1 MGLVKEVVAS
11 AALRLGETFARHKG
25 ISPVVEP
32 EKPSPQVDSRIPEG
46 IPQIVHDLYTKAADL
61 TYRAGFPSMYKSYDE
76 YEIAVIKKLI
86 PGVLTLKLMKNLT
99 CSGEDE
105 KTRIKKEVVQS
116 TVAAAIK
123 LSEQHAIKPN
133 ANIVP
138 FNEETILDRI
148 INAVN
153 LASIVMPK
161 ESISEKTDQKLEFLV
176 IWQHIMAQ
184 KAQEAQ
190 PVPAQPL
197 NLFISSWNPGL

>member
-1 MGLVKEVVAS
+1 MVSS
-11 AALRLGETFARHKG
+11 AALRLGETFTRLKG
-25 ISPVVEP
+25 VSPVAEP
-32 EKPSPQVDSRIPEG
+32 GQPSPQAESEQPKPQTDSRIPEG
-46 IPQIVHDLYTKAADL
+46 VPQIVHQLYIKAADL
-61 TYRAGFPSMYKSYDE
+61 TYRAGFPSMSKSYDE

-99 CSGEDE
+99 YSGEDE
-105 KTRIKKEVVQS
+105 KTRIKERIVQS
-116 TVAAAIK
+116 TVTAAIK

-161 ESISEKTDQKLEFLV
+161 ESMSEKTDQKLEFLV
-176 IWQHIMAQ
+176 IWQDIMAQ

-190 PVPAQPL
+190 PAEAQTQTA
-197 NLFISSWNPGL
+197 